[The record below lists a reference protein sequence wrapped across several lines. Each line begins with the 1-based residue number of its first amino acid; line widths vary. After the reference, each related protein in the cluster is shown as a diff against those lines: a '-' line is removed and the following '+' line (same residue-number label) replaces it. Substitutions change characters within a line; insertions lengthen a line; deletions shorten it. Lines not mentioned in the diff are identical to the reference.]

1 MKKIAVGLILVGL
14 AIVSMSSMF
23 FHNRQTNKTYH
34 AEAAV
39 ESIVIDDKN
48 TPVTVVGTNDNRA
61 TIEYKESRNNKY
73 RLNERGGVL
82 SLERK
87 DNWFFISSW
96 FSFGNDR
103 GEVVVEVPKEQL
115 ATLDLETSNAN
126 VSVKNLSVDYADIET
141 SNSEIDLSKLKISDT
156 IEAETSNGKMTLSDL
171 TFNDGE
177 FITSNSKLEADRL
190 DGEYI
195 LLETS
200 NGNLKFD
207 NVKVGSELTADS
219 SNASI
224 QGYILGKQADFEINS
239 DTSNGE
245 NTLRN
250 SESSGEKVLDLNTSN
265 GDITVKFSE

>member
-1 MKKIAVGLILVGL
+1 MKKIAVGLVLVGL

-34 AEAAV
+34 AKTAV
-39 ESIVIDDKN
+39 ESIVVDDKN

-61 TIEYKESRNNKY
+61 TMKYKESRKSKY
-73 RLNERGGVL
+73 RLRENDGVL
-82 SLERK
+82 ELERK
-87 DNWFFISSW
+87 DSWFFLSW
-96 FSFGNDR
+96 LSFGSER
-103 GEVVVEVPKEQL
+103 GEVVVEVPKDQL
-115 ATLDLETSNAN
+115 ENLNLETSNAN
-126 VSVKNLSVDYADIET
+126 VSVKNLALAYADIET
-141 SNSEIDLSKLKISDT
+141 SNSEIELSKLNVSDT
-156 IEAETSNGKMTLSDL
+156 IDAETSNGKITLYDL
-171 TFNDGE
+171 NFGEGE

-190 DGEYI
+190 EGEYI

-207 NVKVGSELTADS
+207 NVKVDRELSADT

-224 QGYILGKQADFEINS
+224 DGYILGKQNDFEINS

-245 NTLRN
+245 NTPGN
-250 SESSGEKVLDLNTSN
+250 SEGSGEKVLELNTSN